1 MEIAYTLHSRLKMN
15 KTKWQ
20 SRRWLVCVWA
30 IAMVTAIITAEL
42 IRPSGADWI
51 GTVLALMLSIIG
63 GYIASNT
70 ITKQKVVQNDSQG
83 V

>member
-1 MEIAYTLHSRLKMN
+1 MN

-20 SRRWLVCVWA
+20 SRRWLICVWA
-30 IAMVTAIITAEL
+30 ITMTTVIILWQMVYQIDAGWTGSTLGLL
-42 IRPSGADWI
+42 IG
-51 GTVLALMLSIIG
+51 IIG

-70 ITKQKVVQNDSQG
+70 ITKPKAVNNDSQC

>member
-1 MEIAYTLHSRLKMN
+1 MN
-15 KTKWQ
+15 KSKWQ

-30 IAMVTAIITAEL
+30 ISMVTAITTAEL

-51 GTVLALMLSIIG
+51 GTVLSLMLGIIG

-70 ITKQKVVQNDSQG
+70 ITKPKAVQNDSQG

>member
-1 MEIAYTLHSRLKMN
+1 MN